1 MEGEIPSSTKKM
13 INGWFFMGESSKKMV
28 DFPVP
33 CLIMFDYGMVSNKIG
48 MLTDPRVVQEV
59 GYALDRI

>member
-33 CLIMFDYGMVSNKIG
+33 CLMTPEDMSGNTKRFQVD
-48 MLTDPRVVQEV
+48 
-59 GYALDRI
+59 

>member
-1 MEGEIPSSTKKM
+1 
-13 INGWFFMGESSKKMV
+13 
-28 DFPVP
+28 
-33 CLIMFDYGMVSNKIG
+33 MFDYGMVSNKIG